1 MGRPA
6 TGHLSEN
13 RSAATGRLTSWGLQ
27 FSHAGRRR
35 YVTLPATTRDQA
47 LREMA
52 VVMDE
57 VRQGVWV
64 PPRPRRPTPAR
75 GAMPSFQKFAGTWVA
90 RQKDEGGRRQTG
102 LSAAGQADLQW
113 RFEHLLAHF
122 AWMPMD
128 EITVSDVDDFRLAKV
143 REGALGATS
152 INKMLTTL
160 AAILETAVEYELIAR
175 NPAKGRRRR
184 LPASKPHRSW
194 IDRADHITALLD
206 AAREIDC
213 EGRAGAGL
221 RRPLIATL
229 LFAGLRVGELMALR
243 WSDVDLARGTIRVRQ
258 AKTDAG
264 VRIVHILPVLHGEL
278 AAHRDRV
285 KAGPSRLVF
294 CTSSGRPLG
303 ASNVRIRVLTRA
315 VQRANAELEAGDR
328 QPLPAGLTPH
338 SLRRTFASLLFA
350 IGEPPTYVMSQMG
363 HTTPAL
369 TLALYAREMNRR
381 DGEHARLRT
390 LIAPRPPQIGAG
402 SLSSTST
409 AMATQITSQRG
420 TTDRNFRGSSAPADR
435 LQGSA
440 HALEKPALLTVSRE
454 RHALIDDVQAGGS

>member
-35 YVTLPATTRDQA
+35 YLTLPATTRDQA
-47 LREMA
+47 LREMT

-64 PPRPRRPTPAR
+64 PPRPRRSSPAR
-75 GAMPSFQKFAGTWVA
+75 GAMPSFEKFAGTWVL

-184 LPASKPHRSW
+184 LPATKPHRSW
-194 IDRADHITALLD
+194 LDRADHITALLD
-206 AAREIDC
+206 AAREIDR
-213 EGRAGAGL
+213 ESRAGAGL

-264 VRIVHILPVLHGEL
+264 VRIVHVLPVLHGEL
-278 AAHRDRV
+278 AEHRDLV
-285 KAGPSRLVF
+285 TAGPSELVF
-294 CTSSGRPLG
+294 GTGSGRPLG
-303 ASNVRIRVLTRA
+303 ASNIRIRVLARA
-315 VQRANAELEAGDR
+315 VQRADAELEARGR

-363 HTTPAL
+363 HTTAGL

-381 DGEHARLRT
+381 DGEQGRLSA
-390 LIAPRPPQIGAG
+390 LVAPRPREIGTG
-402 SLSSTST
+402 TISSTST
-409 AMATQITSQRG
+409 AIARRATSQRWTSDQSSG
-420 TTDRNFRGSSAPADR
+420 AHRRQPIESSAAPMR
-435 LQGSA
+435 
-440 HALEKPALLTVSRE
+440 SRN
-454 RHALIDDVQAGGS
+454 RRC